1 MKGMKSI
8 IAVALGAIALSLLVA
23 ETVDARKIRLVRP
36 SYRSSIKAPKVPAV
50 RKASSQQYYHHES
63 EDAGSIVGGVVGAA
77 AGGIAYDALSS
88 GDSEARQKEPISTAP
103 KRDCGCIKGN

>member
-8 IAVALGAIALSLLVA
+8 IAVALGAIALSLLVV
-23 ETVDARKIRLVRP
+23 ETVDAKKIRLVRP
-36 SYRSSIKAPKVPAV
+36 SYRSSMKAPRVPAV
-50 RKASSQQYYHHES
+50 RKASSQQYHHGS

-88 GDSEARQKEPISTAP
+88 NGSEERQEEQIQASP
-103 KRDCGCIKGN
+103 KRDCGCAKGN